1 MKRPTDGHWE
11 ISRRLLEKEV
21 FWPWSRSPGAPGAG
35 FWRKRRSPSR
45 SSSRQHPLHLP
56 PVSEQPKNGRLHLGV
71 WSWLHPIENLQVNTW
86 PKKVLLPRT
95 DNFITLFMSCQNIS
109 YFASQDCRQPQI
121 KEDCP
126 SGLTI
131 VFPGK
136 NDEHSKAEDSGNY
149 ISVSHSPETCN
160 LFLSFAS
167 FFFIFLHK
175 PVVPLNLNIKSEI
188 QIQDWPK
195 IEAKRTGC
203 HIGLLRIKWLGVSLD
218 KNV

>member
-1 MKRPTDGHWE
+1 MTTYYR
-11 ISRRLLEKEV
+11 EV
-21 FWPWSRSPGAPGAG
+21 TGG
-35 FWRKRRSPSR
+35 
-45 SSSRQHPLHLP
+45 
-56 PVSEQPKNGRLHLGV
+56 
-71 WSWLHPIENLQVNTW
+71 NLTIKK
-86 PKKVLLPRT
+86 KKVLLPRT

-167 FFFIFLHK
+167 FFFYFSSQACGTFEPEHK
-175 PVVPLNLNIKSEI
+175 ERNTN
-188 QIQDWPK
+188 
-195 IEAKRTGC
+195 TGLTKC
-203 HIGLLRIKWLGVSLD
+203 VEMYITQYWYISYTVGIHVFTPHHQLQQG
-218 KNV
+218 

>member
-1 MKRPTDGHWE
+1 MWRGQHNGHWE

-21 FWPWSRSPGAPGAG
+21 FWPWSRSIGAPGAG
-35 FWRKRRSPSR
+35 FWRKRRGPSR
-45 SSSRQHPLHLP
+45 GSSSSIPFICLQ
-56 PVSEQPKNGRLHLGV
+56 PVSNPRTGGC
-71 WSWLHPIENLQVNTW
+71 TW
-86 PKKVLLPRT
+86 EPDLDYILSRSYRWKLDHKKKKVLLPRT

-188 QIQDWPK
+188 QIQDWPNW
-195 IEAKRTGC
+195 IR
-203 HIGLLRIKWLGVSLD
+203 LSLSS
-218 KNV
+218 